1 MMTQILELQF
11 ETTMGKTAIVTID
24 APKPA
29 ITASDIQ
36 QVMQTIIT
44 GNVFEV
50 KTGAFVAI
58 KGARIINRQV
68 STFEFGTV

>member
-1 MMTQILELQF
+1 MTQVLELQF
-11 ETTMGKTAIVTID
+11 ETTMGKTAIITID
-24 APKPA
+24 EPKPN
-29 ITASDIQ
+29 ITASEIQ

-58 KGARIINRQV
+58 RGARLIDRQV
-68 STFEFGTV
+68 STFDLGIM

>member
-1 MMTQILELQF
+1 MTQVLELQF
-11 ETTMGKTAIVTID
+11 ETTMGKTATITID
-24 APKPA
+24 APKPS

-36 QVMQTIIT
+36 QVMATIIA

-58 KGARIINRQV
+58 KGARIIDRQV
-68 STFEFGTV
+68 STFDLTTV